1 MQLLPPVE
9 QEFPE
14 PVCFM
19 LFGTLL
25 RRDAIAVTLTAAL
38 SDCQGLCAGKTEC
51 EAITFN
57 ASNNKCVILGPQSAG
72 PCKCAKAYIG
82 YKKRTCPSSST
93 SAITTTTSTST
104 APTSPIPS
112 TTFRSMTAP
121 TSPSS
126 TASTMTTTPYCT
138 PATTTT
144 LAPPKVYTSLSQDPC
159 VKQAFPALTN
169 RTIGEYVCPLRN
181 PDGSDGPMLCF
192 CRALTDDGV
201 IVMVANQKSMQVPGK
216 YGEDEEILGLSR
228 PTTFLP
234 NAFPPSDFVCATV
247 DSTKCPCDPCVPSPS
262 MDPGTACTGP
272 PALGSML
279 CPGTFWFTQNGQATK
294 DHGWYYT
301 NSTAG
306 SAFHFSC
313 AAGIRTATSV
323 YIRTAT
329 PRPSIPPRSS
339 KLVALCKPMNDL
351 AQPSLP

>member
-181 PDGSDGPMLCF
+181 PDGSDGPML
-192 CRALTDDGV
+192 
-201 IVMVANQKSMQVPGK
+201 
-216 YGEDEEILGLSR
+216 LGLSR

-313 AAGIRTATSV
+313 AVSWHTNSNFRLHTNSNSAPFDPTEVLQA
-323 YIRTAT
+323 
-329 PRPSIPPRSS
+329 
-339 KLVALCKPMNDL
+339 CC
-351 AQPSLP
+351 SL